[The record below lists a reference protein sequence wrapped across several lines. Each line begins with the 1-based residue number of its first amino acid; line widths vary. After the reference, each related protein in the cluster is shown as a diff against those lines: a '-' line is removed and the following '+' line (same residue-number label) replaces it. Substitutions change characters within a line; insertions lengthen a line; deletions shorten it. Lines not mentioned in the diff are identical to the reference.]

1 MLHGMRLAGV
11 CRSLG
16 LIAVL
21 FGLGLGAHP
30 AAAYPDK
37 PVRIVVPYAAAGPVD
52 LVTRLVADKLS
63 TKFNQAFFVDNK
75 PGANGVIGVQAITNS
90 PPDGLTLLMHASAGL
105 TIYQAVTR
113 EPAFDTLR
121 DLTPISMVAY
131 FDLVL
136 CASPDAPFSDVQG
149 FLAYAR
155 ANPGKIS
162 YGSAGIGAM
171 NHIGTEW
178 LKTLADIDIVHVPY
192 RGDAPVAADLING
205 TLGIAFISSNVAIPY
220 IKSGKLKALAVP
232 TKKRMS
238 VLPGTPTM
246 AESGFPT
253 FDLRPW
259 MAFFGPAGLPK
270 DIATTLDMALK
281 EILAMPDVNERLNA
295 LGVTAESS
303 SAEEL
308 SEVVRENIARWKTVV
323 AKAKITVE

>member
-1 MLHGMRLAGV
+1 LRLSTVGLCRFLMLLAG
-11 CRSLG
+11 LIGGG
-16 LIAVL
+16 LW
-21 FGLGLGAHP
+21 GGP
-30 AAAYPDK
+30 ASAYPDR
-37 PVRIVVPYAAAGPVD
+37 PVRVVVPYAPAGPVD
-52 LVTRLVADKLS
+52 LVARLIADKLS
-63 TKFNQAFFVDNK
+63 TKLNQTFFVDDK
-75 PGANGVIGVQAITNS
+75 PGANGVIGMQAIMNS
-90 PPDGLTLLMHASAGL
+90 PPDGLTLLLHASAGL
-105 TIYQAVTR
+105 TIYQAVTK

-136 CASPDAPFSDVQG
+136 CASPSAPFSDVQS

-178 LKTLADIDIVHVPY
+178 LKTLAGIDIVHVPY

-220 IKSGKLKALAVP
+220 IQSGKLKALAVP
-232 TKKRMS
+232 SKKRMS
-238 VLPGTPTM
+238 VLPDTPTM
-246 AESGFPT
+246 AEAGFPT

-270 DIATTLDMALK
+270 DIAAVLDSALK

-295 LGVTAESS
+295 LGMTADGST
-303 SAEEL
+303 AEEL
-308 SEVVRENIARWKTVV
+308 NEVVRENIARWKVVV
-323 AKAKITVE
+323 AKARITVE